1 MSDPRKTEPRKND
14 SRNPG
19 SLPEDGKQCA
29 RWEAALVDLL
39 DGTLPVEEA
48 AAFHEHARSCQAC
61 ETLLRESGTGRDWAR
76 LLHAAPPAVPEALLG
91 RILAS
96 TAGARLPAGV
106 EFGREGSA
114 PLLAGGDALL
124 PAASWSLR
132 GQRQT
137 RLLMTG
143 AMAFFSLALTL
154 SVSGVKVD
162 HLHDLHDALRAPL
175 TLEMTAS
182 RQFYD
187 TKKQVVSFYD
197 NLRLVHEVEST
208 VEDLRN
214 ARGTQ
219 SEGVDGK
226 RHVEPSAHRRPLL
239 PLSESG
245 SSLLARREG
254 TGMARSEKEAIL

>member
-1 MSDPRKTEPRKND
+1 M
-14 SRNPG
+14 
-19 SLPEDGKQCA
+19 
-29 RWEAALVDLL
+29 
-39 DGTLPVEEA
+39 
-48 AAFHEHARSCQAC
+48 
-61 ETLLRESGTGRDWAR
+61 
-76 LLHAAPPAVPEALLG
+76 
-91 RILAS
+91 
-96 TAGARLPAGV
+96 

-124 PAASWSLR
+124 PAVSWSLR

-162 HLHDLHDALRAPL
+162 HLHDALRAPL

-219 SEGVDGK
+219 SKGADGK
-226 RHVEPSAHRRPLL
+226 RHVEPSAHRRPLP